1 MTRPFSVRARP
12 ALIAAMDS
20 RAAALGQDR
29 TAYILSLV
37 ERDLAVQGTEPRRRF
52 ASEDLIGSVQTG
64 ITSGDNATIRRLV
77 RRRLHDKH
85 R

>member
-12 ALIAAMDS
+12 SAIAAMDA

-29 TAYILSLV
+29 SGYLLSLV
-37 ERDLAVQGTEPRRRF
+37 ERDLAAQKAERRHRF
-52 ASEDLIGSVQTG
+52 ASEDLIGSVRTG
-64 ITSGDNATIRRLV
+64 LASGDNATVRRLA
-77 RRRLHDKH
+77 RQRLCEEH

>member
-12 ALIAAMDS
+12 SLIAAMDA

-29 TAYILSLV
+29 SAYVLSLV
-37 ERDLAVQGTEPRRRF
+37 ERDLVAQGAERRRRF

-64 ITSGDNATIRRLV
+64 IASGDNATVRRLA
-77 RRRLHDKH
+77 RQRL
-85 R
+85 REELR